1 MKKLIKSITSYR
13 KDYLLKNAQTNKIDT
28 KEFKLSY
35 TEYNRQN
42 KIVKDIRYNQDGSI
56 EQMYKYRYND
66 KGQMIEETLS
76 YSENEIAEKRTFELD
91 DKGLVKKEFRP
102 YLDGNVD
109 TLVYNYDSENN
120 LIEKTIIDSDNNID
134 SKDVFEYNNK
144 KITKESVYE
153 EADNLISYNIYKY
166 DEAGNIVET
175 IKWEAE
181 DNKKIK
187 IVDFFIEKGS
197 RTKSLVYNSLNQLIS
212 KTIFIEEN
220 DRIIQVLEEDQY
232 KKDTTNITY
241 DKKGNI
247 IEEKEYNIKN
257 QLNHKVIKKYNDNND
272 IIESAVFI
280 DRHEQGINQDYVV
293 RYEYEMLKE

>member
-13 KDYLLKNAQTNKIDT
+13 EDYLLKNAQTDKIDT
-28 KEFKLSY
+28 KKFKLSY
-35 TEYNRQN
+35 TEYNKQD
-42 KIVKDIRYNQDGSI
+42 KIIEDIRYNQDGSI
-56 EQMYKYRYND
+56 EQMYKYRYDD

-76 YSENEIAEKRTFELD
+76 YSEDETAEKRTFELD

-102 YLDGNVD
+102 YLDGSVD

-120 LIEKTIIDSDNNID
+120 LIEKTIIDSDNDID
-134 SKDVFEYNNK
+134 SKEVFEYNNK
-144 KITKESVYE
+144 KLTKESAYE
-153 EADNLISYNIYKY
+153 GTDNLISYNIYKY
-166 DEAGNIVET
+166 DEAGNRVET

-187 IVDFFIEKGS
+187 IVDCFNEKGS

-220 DRIIQVLEEDQY
+220 DKIIQIIEENQY
-232 KKDTTNITY
+232 KKDTTNIIY

-257 QLNHKVIKKYNDNND
+257 QLNHKVTKEYNDNND

-293 RYEYEMLKE
+293 RYEYEMFE